1 MNKTILVVDDE
12 KEIAELLEIHLISND
27 FKVLKAYNGK
37 DALVKLKDNKVD
49 LVLLDIMMPG
59 IDGIEVCK
67 KIREFSNVPVIMV
80 TAKASDAD
88 MVRGLGIGADD
99 YVSKP
104 INVLNLIARIKAQLR
119 RYTQL
124 NPNKSSDEE
133 IAGPDEIKVKNLFIN
148 RVNHEVIIDG
158 EKMKVSPTEFNI
170 LYLLASNPGKVFST
184 DEIFESVWHG
194 ENFGAAGA
202 VMTHIKRL
210 RVNIKD
216 NEREDK
222 IITTVW
228 GVGYK
233 IEKWFF

>member
-1 MNKTILVVDDE
+1 MSKTILVVDDE

-27 FKVLKAYNGK
+27 FKVIKAHNGR
-37 DALVKLKDNKVD
+37 DALSKLKDNKID
-49 LVLLDIMMPG
+49 LVLLDVMMPG

-119 RYTQL
+119 RYTEL
-124 NPNKSSDEE
+124 NPNKSGDDELQ
-133 IAGPDEIKVKNLFIN
+133 GPDEIVVRNLFIN

-210 RVNIKD
+210 RFNIKD

-233 IEKWFF
+233 IEK

>member
-27 FKVLKAYNGK
+27 YKVLKAYNGK
-37 DALVKLKDNKVD
+37 DALSKVKDNKVD
-49 LVLLDIMMPG
+49 LVLLDVMMPG

-67 KIREFSNVPVIMV
+67 KIREFSNVPIIMV

-124 NPNKSSDEE
+124 NPNKSSEDE
-133 IAGPDEIKVKNLFIN
+133 ISGPDEI
-148 RVNHEVIIDG
+148 
-158 EKMKVSPTEFNI
+158 
-170 LYLLASNPGKVFST
+170 
-184 DEIFESVWHG
+184 
-194 ENFGAAGA
+194 
-202 VMTHIKRL
+202 
-210 RVNIKD
+210 
-216 NEREDK
+216 
-222 IITTVW
+222 TVRN
-228 GVGYK
+228 
-233 IEKWFF
+233 